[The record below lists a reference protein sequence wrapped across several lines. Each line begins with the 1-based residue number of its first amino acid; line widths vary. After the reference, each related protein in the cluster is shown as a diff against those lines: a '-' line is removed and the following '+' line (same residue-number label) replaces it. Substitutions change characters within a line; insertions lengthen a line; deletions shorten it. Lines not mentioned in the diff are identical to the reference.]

1 MLIIANLECKPALLS
16 TFFLHLFFNCS
27 SSYRLRLRLVRELNG
42 RKDIFSVICLSQIIS
57 TSLSMGTHVRHMFKG
72 QYLTAL
78 LIQHSSND
86 FSAIVYRFGN

>member
-57 TSLSMGTHVRHMFKG
+57 TSHVRHMFKG

-78 LIQHSSND
+78 LIQHSYND